1 MRYSSRILPILIIV
15 AAAATFTFAGCK
27 KKDMSLKLNEPRNI
41 RGVVS
46 YKRSFGDLNEKH
58 LNVAQAIGI
67 RVLSS
72 REEAEKMREQLQPI
86 TTNELYAVDS
96 LTHSIPYLI
105 PGAASLLDT
114 IGHNF
119 LDSLT
124 AKGLNPNKII
134 VTSVLRTQDDVKR
147 LRRRNG
153 NASPNSA
160 HFYGTTFD
168 VSWKRFQKIEDE
180 DGRPLQDVS
189 ADTLKLV
196 LSEVLR
202 DLRKADK
209 CYIKYELKQ
218 RMLPHYDKREVS
230 GKELALIVF
239 FNPAKPYYYLF
250 SFVLQIKLF
259 NRLSNSS
266 GRFLA
271 ASMYAIRIRL

>member
-1 MRYSSRILPILIIV
+1 MQQRYNKLPLLFLAILMAGTSL
-15 AAAATFTFAGCK
+15 AGCK

-41 RGVVS
+41 KGVIS
-46 YKRSFGDLNEKH
+46 YRRTFGDLNEAH

-67 RVLSS
+67 TPIAS
-72 REEAEKMREQLQPI
+72 RKEAERMKEKLQHI
-86 TTNELYAVDS
+86 ETNDLYVVDS

-105 PGAASLLDT
+105 KGAAQLLDT
-114 IGHNF
+114 IGSNF

-134 VTSVLRTQDDVKR
+134 VTSVLRTEDDVKR

-153 NASPNSA
+153 NASVNSA

-168 VSWKRFQKIEDE
+168 VSWKRFKKVEDE

-189 ADTLKLV
+189 SDTLKLV

-218 RMLPHYDKREVS
+218 GCFHITTR
-230 GKELALIVF
+230 GK
-239 FNPAKPYYYLF
+239 
-250 SFVLQIKLF
+250 
-259 NRLSNSS
+259 
-266 GRFLA
+266 
-271 ASMYAIRIRL
+271 

>member
-1 MRYSSRILPILIIV
+1 MQQRYNKLPLLFLAILMAGTSL
-15 AAAATFTFAGCK
+15 AGCK

-41 RGVVS
+41 KGVIS
-46 YKRSFGDLNEKH
+46 YRRTFGDLNEAH

-67 RVLSS
+67 TPIAS
-72 REEAEKMREQLQPI
+72 RKEAEHMKEKLQHI
-86 TTNELYAVDS
+86 ETNDLYVVDS

-105 PGAASLLDT
+105 KGAAQLLDT
-114 IGHNF
+114 IGSNF

-134 VTSVLRTQDDVKR
+134 VTSVLRTEDDVKS

-153 NASPNSA
+153 NASANSA

-168 VSWKRFQKIEDE
+168 VSWKRFKKVEDE

-189 ADTLKLV
+189 SDTLKLV

-218 RMLPHYDKREVS
+218 GCFHITTR
-230 GKELALIVF
+230 GK
-239 FNPAKPYYYLF
+239 
-250 SFVLQIKLF
+250 
-259 NRLSNSS
+259 
-266 GRFLA
+266 
-271 ASMYAIRIRL
+271 